1 MVTEELNQRLLPI
14 YKMLNTVHATHIKTP
29 WTNVF
34 ETGSAV
40 VVPVGVPV
48 GVPVPDVVPV
58 EVSSFTVKKPRPE

>member
-1 MVTEELNQRLLPI
+1 
-14 YKMLNTVHATHIKTP
+14 MLNTVHATHIKTP

-58 EVSSFTVKKPRPE
+58 PDIVPVEVSSFTVKKPRPE

>member
-1 MVTEELNQRLLPI
+1 M

-40 VVPVGVPV
+40 VVVVPFGAPV